1 MLSLAFCPP
10 NARSKSPFAVTIYM
24 FACESADKE
33 TDPTNPAGSGRKH
46 LGHFS
51 TPARSELGSTR
62 ETVRTR
68 TRAGRCRQSDGGTI
82 TLYRRTGVSL
92 LTNWLRALLCHSA
105 SELPESNSSL
115 QSSLTSQFRLIV
127 EVHHGLCYTPPQ
139 PALNS

>member
-1 MLSLAFCPP
+1 MDRYPCHS
-10 NARSKSPFAVTIYM
+10 S
-24 FACESADKE
+24 
-33 TDPTNPAGSGRKH
+33 GSGVLKGRTKRTQKGRTKRTQQIPRVVAGNISVISPP
-46 LGHFS
+46 LPS
-51 TPARSELGSTR
+51 RNWARR

-68 TRAGRCRQSDGGTI
+68 TRAGRCRQSGGGTI

-115 QSSLTSQFRLIV
+115 QSSLTSQFRLII

-139 PALNS
+139 PALN